1 MKSVPFLKKAC
12 RSGLSVGVRS
22 MRVKWLFALWAV
34 LLVAVG
40 LLLTTLISVS
50 DRLFYAAE
58 ALIVCCL
65 FFLHYFYRRTVKPL
79 DTIGNA
85 MDLLREQDFSSRLAP
100 VGQREADRIVQLF
113 NRLMDQLKNE
123 RLRVREQNHFLDLL
137 VSASPMGV
145 VLLDFDRRL
154 TSVNAAAR
162 NFLGLPIDAPVEG
175 CRLSEL
181 DSPLAVRLS
190 ALAPGEVATVRLNDA
205 MIYRCSSLS
214 FVDRG
219 LSHPFLL
226 VERLTSEIWKA
237 ERKTYE
243 KAIRM
248 IAHEVNN
255 SVGGLTSALDC
266 LGGLIAPYDE
276 GGEIGSV
283 VEVCSERCTAMNRFI
298 GRLAELVR
306 IPEPQLRPEALGRR
320 VTACRVLLEH
330 ICRDRGV
337 VLQGPFV
344 NGVDPVVQLDAVLFE
359 QALLNIV
366 KNAAESAATGGG
378 LVAVHVV
385 PTDGGGGRLEVA
397 DNGPGIRPEDEP
409 RLFTPFFTTKPEGQ
423 GIGLLLVREV
433 LTRQGCTFSL
443 KTDADGWTR
452 FRIRF
457 PKA

>member
-1 MKSVPFLKKAC
+1 
-12 RSGLSVGVRS
+12 
-22 MRVKWLFALWAV
+22 
-34 LLVAVG
+34 
-40 LLLTTLISVS
+40 
-50 DRLFYAAE
+50 
-58 ALIVCCL
+58 
-65 FFLHYFYRRTVKPL
+65 
-79 DTIGNA
+79 
-85 MDLLREQDFSSRLAP
+85 
-100 VGQREADRIVQLF
+100 
-113 NRLMDQLKNE
+113 
-123 RLRVREQNHFLDLL
+123 
-137 VSASPMGV
+137 
-145 VLLDFDRRL
+145 
-154 TSVNAAAR
+154 
-162 NFLGLPIDAPVEG
+162 
-175 CRLSEL
+175 
-181 DSPLAVRLS
+181 
-190 ALAPGEVATVRLNDA
+190 
-205 MIYRCSSLS
+205 
-214 FVDRG
+214 
-219 LSHPFLL
+219 
-226 VERLTSEIWKA
+226 
-237 ERKTYE
+237 
-243 KAIRM
+243 M

-344 NGVDPVVQLDAVLFE
+344 NGADPVVQLDAVLFE